1 MDSNSRND
9 NATGQ
14 GREGV
19 TANQSKTKVITKL
32 DPDINLLKTRTPT
45 ADSAL
50 VRIACGQPTTTSVVI
65 AEKFGKR
72 HDTVLRSIRKLECS
86 TDFRLRNFAESSYL
100 SEQGKE
106 QPCFSI
112 TRDGFS
118 FLAMGFTGKEAA
130 QWKEKFIDAFNWQA
144 NEINRLRNL
153 HCQPEWQ
160 AARIEGKAVRRNET
174 DVIKSFVD
182 YAKSQGSKS
191 ADRYYLVITKE
202 TNRAL
207 FFVQSAVGKGFRDSL
222 TSAQLSSVAMA
233 ERIVERALLEAM
245 GARMFYRDA
254 YRLAA
259 DRVRQFAGFVG
270 KSIPGKTTSLL
281 EAA

>member
-1 MDSNSRND
+1 MRRDAILQKPETS
-9 NATGQ
+9 G
-14 GREGV
+14 
-19 TANQSKTKVITKL
+19 
-32 DPDINLLKTRTPT
+32 P
-45 ADSAL
+45 DSAL
-50 VRIACGQPTTTSVVI
+50 VRIACGLPTTTSVVI

-72 HDTVLRSIRKLECS
+72 HDAVLRSIRNLETPDS
-86 TDFRLRNFAESSYL
+86 FNAHNFVAVEYRDVKGELR
-100 SEQGKE
+100 
-106 QPCFSI
+106 PMFSI
-112 TRDGFS
+112 ARDGFAV
-118 FLAMGFTGKEAA
+118 LAMGFTGKKAA
-130 QWKEKFIDAFNWQA
+130 EWKVKFLEAFNWQA

-153 HCQPEWQ
+153 HCQPEWR
-160 AARIEGKAVRRNET
+160 AARIEGKAARRDET

-191 ADRYYLVITKE
+191 ADRYYQVITKE

-207 FFVQSAVGKGFRDSL
+207 FFVQSAVDKGFRDSL